1 MIFSVFMYGLGDKA
15 VETEFTYN
23 GQEFIRTEDY
33 WLTRVGNGNLKTHY
47 HPLDVENINVSDEI
61 INKLK
66 NTQMF
71 YTTFDPNQET
81 LSFID
86 LVRFDIKPM
95 LAMKNIFLVDG
106 ILENTSNYNLPI
118 ITCENT
124 TAFVPV
130 ILFKE
135 SNQTKIYL
143 ENDCIIAESPY
154 DLNQVRIKDRL
165 LFAIFNII

>member
-66 NTQMF
+66 N
-71 YTTFDPNQET
+71 
-81 LSFID
+81 LK
-86 LVRFDIKPM
+86 LCV
-95 LAMKNIFLVDG
+95 
-106 ILENTSNYNLPI
+106 
-118 ITCENT
+118 
-124 TAFVPV
+124 
-130 ILFKE
+130 
-135 SNQTKIYL
+135 YL
-143 ENDCIIAESPY
+143 RSPCHNNWNRAA
-154 DLNQVRIKDRL
+154 L
-165 LFAIFNII
+165 